1 MLQTSKFKG
10 MKMKKLYAIQD
21 KNGIFLCHQ
30 VAENESEA
38 VEFAKM
44 YGFARAKIAI
54 YVRDN

>member
-1 MLQTSKFKG
+1 MLQTSNFKG
-10 MKMKKLYAIQD
+10 LKMKKLYAIQD

-30 VAENESEA
+30 VAKNEGEA

-44 YGFARAKIAI
+44 YGFAHAKTAI